1 MSRSLKAVAVIAAI
15 SVAALIVWN
24 LPGGAGDKRG
34 PFASR
39 PVGQVSNLPGS
50 NPNLVA
56 LTEDES
62 PEPTARPRSK
72 SGPKHPHAPLQHA
85 IVKDEE
91 DSAEAEIAKALDR
104 PTTVEF
110 IDSPLEDCF
119 SFLREFHKINIWLD
133 RGALTDEGVAL
144 DQPITLKLTGVRLE
158 SILNLLLGPVQL
170 DWIIQDEVL
179 KITTRAKADEL
190 GEVRT
195 YDVQNL
201 LDSGHTPEELIAS
214 ITKCVAPGTWTGE
227 DASGGISHTGGV
239 LIVRQSQRTHAEVA
253 SVLED
258 LDRIADAEEEE
269 RADAK
274 RNTVVSVKVYPT
286 GKQPADQ
293 VAQCLQDFVE
303 IKSWQSRGG
312 SGKVRPL
319 TGALV
324 IEQTAAVHQS
334 IQRFLAQLLPK
345 SSAAPGN
352 PAASG
357 AAAQPGAGPGA
368 NSPDPFGVLKSAAPS
383 SGSNAG
389 GGFFGLRPESRTDA
403 AAPPSRD

>member
-1 MSRSLKAVAVIAAI
+1 MSRSLKAVTVIAAI
-15 SVAALIVWN
+15 SLAALVMWN

-34 PFASR
+34 PSASK
-39 PVGQVSNLPGS
+39 PVGQVPNLPGGK
-50 NPNLVA
+50 LDLA
-56 LTEDES
+56 ADETDDDS
-62 PEPTARPRSK
+62 PEAPAKPRAK
-72 SGPKHPHAPLQHA
+72 SSPKDPHAPLHHA
-85 IVKDEE
+85 IVKDED

-119 SFLREFHKINIWLD
+119 SFLQEFHKINIWLD
-133 RGALTDEGVAL
+133 RGALQDEGVAL

-190 GEVRT
+190 GEIRT

-201 LDSGHTPEELIAS
+201 LDAGHMPEELIAS
-214 ITKCVAPGTWTGE
+214 ITKCVAPDTWTG
-227 DASGGISHTGGV
+227 DSATGSISHTGGV
-239 LIVRQSQRTHAEVA
+239 LVVRQSQRTHAEVA
-253 SVLED
+253 SLLED
-258 LDRIADAEEEE
+258 LDKIADAEEEE
-269 RADAK
+269 HADGK

-303 IKSWQSRGG
+303 IKSWQNRGG
-312 SGKVRPL
+312 SGKVRAL
-319 TGALV
+319 AGALV

-345 SSAAPGN
+345 SNAAPAN
-352 PAASG
+352 PAA
-357 AAAQPGAGPGA
+357 AGPA
-368 NSPDPFGVLKSAAPS
+368 TSSPDPFGVLKSAPPS

-389 GGFFGLRPESRTDA
+389 SGFFQLRQSESDSN
-403 AAPPSRD
+403 AAPPGRG